1 MFQALRE
8 DVVEGH
14 TATTSKSAGPSALGR
29 ADGEDALLRQ
39 RVTRFVRESFFIDE
53 VGDDQSFLETGI
65 IDSLGIVQIVAFVES
80 ELGAPVPDT
89 DLVPANFDSIAR
101 IAAYVERRRQAA

>member
-1 MFQALRE
+1 MLQATADDGAAAPTAPAATSWVTSEPRRATA
-8 DVVEGH
+8 EGL
-14 TATTSKSAGPSALGR
+14 PVLDR
-29 ADGEDALLRQ
+29 IR
-39 RVTRFVRESFFIDE
+39 RFISECFFVDD

-80 ELGAPVPDT
+80 ELGVRVPDT

-101 IAAYVERRRQAA
+101 IAAYVDRRRQER